1 MTSQTHNFEADTGKI
16 LDIVINSLYSQ
27 KEIFLRELIS
37 NASDALNK
45 RKYESNLDKN
55 LISSGESEIILK
67 PDAKNKT
74 LTITDN
80 GIGLNEED
88 MIEALGT
95 IARSGTKAFLE
106 SLQNGKDKSKNKNEM
121 NLIGQFG
128 VGFYSAFMVADRVE
142 VISLKAG
149 TQKAFKWESDG
160 TTGFSISE
168 DHREEAGTT
177 IILHLKK
184 GDKEYSEETRL
195 THLIKKYSNHV
206 SYPIKIAKKDVEAE
220 TINAVE
226 ALWTKSPK
234 DISKEDYKSFYNL
247 IGSTFDEPYLI
258 AHNKTEGTI
267 EFTNLLFAPSTQPFD
282 LFDPERKSK
291 IQLYINRV
299 FITDEADDLVPKWLR
314 FLKGVVDTPVLDLN
328 VSREMLQQ
336 KPAVIK
342 IKKVIVKKIISELA
356 KKIKKDEDGYDVFWN
371 NFGRVIKE
379 GLYEDHENRE
389 KILPLCRFYSLTEEK
404 NISLSTYL
412 ERMPEGQ
419 NEIYYLS
426 AENLD
431 EAKVSPHLEG
441 FKAKNIDVLIL
452 TDPIDDFWI
461 QQLPEYNEK
470 KFVSISRGK
479 VNLDEIKSGKK
490 KAKKGKDKDYKGL
503 IEKIKNSLGEK
514 VADVIISRSLTES
527 PARLVADDNAMDIQM
542 EKMMMIQNP
551 NFKGSPRVMEIN
563 IDHDLIKSMNGK
575 VSTSANLLDDL
586 SLLLFDQSR
595 ILEGKT
601 PESLND
607 FNQRLTRVMQLSL

>member
-45 RKYESNLDKN
+45 RKYESNTDKN
-55 LISSGESEIILK
+55 LISKSESEIILK
-67 PDAKNKT
+67 PDAKKRT
-74 LTITDN
+74 LTLLDN
-80 GIGLNEED
+80 GIGLNKED

-106 SLQNGKDKSKNKNEM
+106 SLQDSNTKKKNEM

-149 TQKAFKWESDG
+149 TNQAYKWESDG
-160 TTGFSISE
+160 SSGFEISE
-168 DHREEAGTT
+168 DVREEAGTT
-177 IILHLKK
+177 IVLHLKK
-184 GDKEYSEETRL
+184 DDKEYSDEARL
-195 THLIKKYSNHV
+195 KHLVKKYSNHV
-206 SYPIKIAKKDVEAE
+206 SYPIKMTAKGNEAE

-247 IGSTFDEPYLI
+247 IGSTFDEPYLT

-314 FLKGVVDTPVLDLN
+314 FLKGVVDTPILDLN

-356 KKIKKDEDGYDVFWN
+356 KKIKKDETGYDAFWN

-389 KILPLCRFYSLTEEK
+389 KILPLCRFHSLTDNK

-419 NEIYYLS
+419 SEIYYLS
-426 AENLD
+426 AENLG

-461 QQLPEYNEK
+461 QQLPEYDGK
-470 KFVSISRGK
+470 KFISISRGK

-490 KAKKGKDKDYKGL
+490 KIKKGKDKDYKEL
-503 IEKIKNSLGEK
+503 IEKIKTSLGEK
-514 VADVIISRSLTES
+514 VADVTISKSLTES

-542 EKMMMIQNP
+542 EKMMMMQNP
-551 NFKGSPRVMEIN
+551 DFKGSPRVMEIN

-575 VSTSANLLDDL
+575 IKTSTNLLDDL
-586 SLLLFDQSR
+586 ALLLFDQSR

-601 PESLND
+601 PESLNE
-607 FNQRLTRVMQLSL
+607 FNQRLTRIMQLSL

>member
-45 RKYESNLDKN
+45 RKYESNLNKN
-55 LISSGESEIILK
+55 IINSGESEIILK
-67 PDAKNKT
+67 PDTKNKT
-74 LTITDN
+74 LTISDN
-80 GIGLNEED
+80 GIGLNKED

-106 SLQNGKDKSKNKNEM
+106 SLQDNKDKSKNKNEM

-128 VGFYSAFMVADRVE
+128 VGFYSAFMVADQVE

-149 TQKAFKWESDG
+149 TQQAFKWESDG
-160 TTGFSISE
+160 STGFSISE
-168 DHREEAGTT
+168 DNRDEAGTT

-184 GDKEYSEETRL
+184 ADKEYSDETRL
-195 THLIKKYSNHV
+195 THLVKKYSNHV
-206 SYPIKIAKKDVEAE
+206 SYPIKIAKKDSEAE

-234 DISKEDYKSFYNL
+234 DISEEDYKSFYNL
-247 IGSTFDEPYLI
+247 IGSTFDEPYLT

-314 FLKGVVDTPVLDLN
+314 FLKGVVDTPILDLN

-356 KKIKKDEDGYDVFWN
+356 KKIKKDESGYDAFWN

-379 GLYEDHENRE
+379 GLYEDHENKE
-389 KILPLCRFYSLTEEK
+389 KILPLCRFYSLADDK
-404 NISLSTYL
+404 NISLTTYVN
-412 ERMPEGQ
+412 RMPEGQ
-419 NEIYYLS
+419 NDIYYLS

-441 FKAKNIDVLIL
+441 FKAKDLDVLIL

-461 QQLPEYNEK
+461 PQLPEYNGK

-479 VNLDEIKSGKK
+479 VNLDDIKTKK
-490 KAKKGKDKDYKGL
+490 KNNKKGKDKD
-503 IEKIKNSLGEK
+503 
-514 VADVIISRSLTES
+514 
-527 PARLVADDNAMDIQM
+527 
-542 EKMMMIQNP
+542 
-551 NFKGSPRVMEIN
+551 FKE
-563 IDHDLIKSMNGK
+563 
-575 VSTSANLLDDL
+575 
-586 SLLLFDQSR
+586 
-595 ILEGKT
+595 
-601 PESLND
+601 
-607 FNQRLTRVMQLSL
+607 